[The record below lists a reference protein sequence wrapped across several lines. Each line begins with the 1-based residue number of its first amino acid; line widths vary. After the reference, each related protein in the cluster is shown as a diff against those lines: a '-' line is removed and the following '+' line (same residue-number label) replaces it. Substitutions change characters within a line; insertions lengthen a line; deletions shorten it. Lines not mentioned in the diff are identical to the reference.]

1 MFALK
6 ALAARALGRRS
17 TTLGVL
23 ARFADM
29 GGADFA
35 HGRVPGALAGAP
47 HVPTGDGA
55 VGTPAFAKGQEFL
68 GLRRALLA
76 VSDGPAFLDA
86 EVVNGKNVRA
96 AEAED
101 QKHFDGPVAD
111 AADRDETLDKLFVGE
126 LLGLFERGDDAFDGF
141 LREVFHGQ
149 DFCGG
154 KACLAERGLAQL

>member
-1 MFALK
+1 M
-6 ALAARALGRRS
+6 
-17 TTLGVL
+17 
-23 ARFADM
+23 
-29 GGADFA
+29 
-35 HGRVPGALAGAP
+35 
-47 HVPTGDGA
+47 
-55 VGTPAFAKGQEFL
+55 
-68 GLRRALLA
+68 
-76 VSDGPAFLDA
+76 
-86 EVVNGKNVRA
+86 NGKNVRA

-154 KACLAERGLAQL
+154 KAYLAERGLAQL